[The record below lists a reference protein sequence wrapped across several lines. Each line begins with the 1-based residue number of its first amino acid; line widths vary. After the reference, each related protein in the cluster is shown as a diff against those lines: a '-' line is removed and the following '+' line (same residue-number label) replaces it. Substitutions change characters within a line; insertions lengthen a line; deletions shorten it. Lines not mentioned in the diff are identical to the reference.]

1 MPSST
6 TKTEKAAN
14 GSRTEASQS
23 SVSEMEAQIET
34 LKAEIAKLTAQVQS
48 SGEKSLE
55 ALKTIAQEGVTQM
68 RSKGEA
74 AMQGLKSEAGDI
86 EGEIVARVREKPV
99 TSLAI
104 AAGVGFLFALL
115 ARR

>member
-6 TKTEKAAN
+6 AKTEKAAN
-14 GSRTEASQS
+14 GSRDAASQPS
-23 SVSEMEAQIET
+23 TTEMEAQIQT
-34 LKAEIAKLTAQVQS
+34 LKAEIAKLRAQVQS
-48 SGEKSLE
+48 SGERSLE
-55 ALKTIAQEGVTQM
+55 AVKNIAHEGINQA
-68 RSKGEA
+68 RAKGEA
-74 AMQGLKSEAGDI
+74 AMQGLKSEAYDI

>member
-6 TKTEKAAN
+6 AKTEKPAN
-14 GSRTEASQS
+14 GSRATDPSI
-23 SVSEMEAQIET
+23 SEMEAQIET

-55 ALKTIAQEGVTQM
+55 ALKSIAQEGATQM
-68 RSKGEA
+68 RAKGEA
-74 AMQGLKSEAGDI
+74 AVQGLKSEASDI

-115 ARR
+115 TRR

>member
-1 MPSST
+1 MPSSAA
-6 TKTEKAAN
+6 KPDKPAN
-14 GSRTEASQS
+14 GSRTEAPQP
-23 SVSEMEAQIET
+23 SVTEMEAQIET

-55 ALKTIAQEGVTQM
+55 ALKSIAQEGVTQV
-68 RSKGEA
+68 RAKGEA
-74 AMQGLKSEAGDI
+74 AMQGLKTEAGDI
-86 EGEIVARVREKPV
+86 EGDIVARVREKPV

-115 ARR
+115 TRR

>member
-6 TKTEKAAN
+6 AKTEKPAN
-14 GSRTEASQS
+14 GSRTTASDPS
-23 SVSEMEAQIET
+23 ISEMEAQIET

-55 ALKTIAQEGVTQM
+55 ALKSIAQEGATQM
-68 RSKGEA
+68 RAKGEA
-74 AMQGLKSEAGDI
+74 AVQGLKSEASDI

-115 ARR
+115 TRR

>member
-1 MPSST
+1 MPSPAS
-6 TKTEKAAN
+6 KPDKPAN
-14 GSRTEASQS
+14 GSRTAAPQP

-34 LKAEIAKLTAQVQS
+34 LKAEIAKLTAQAQS

-55 ALKTIAQEGVTQM
+55 ALKNIAQEGVSQV
-68 RSKGEA
+68 RSRGEA
-74 AMQGLKSEAGDI
+74 AMQGLREDATDI
-86 EGEIVARVREKPV
+86 EGELVARVREKPV

-115 ARR
+115 TRR

>member
-1 MPSST
+1 MSPSPS
-6 TKTEKAAN
+6 KTEKAAN
-14 GSRTEASQS
+14 GSRTSPSQA

-48 SGEKSLE
+48 SGERSLE
-55 ALKTIAQEGVTQM
+55 AVKNIAHEGLSQA
-68 RSKGEA
+68 RAKGEA
-74 AMQGLKSEAGDI
+74 AIQGLKSEAGDI
-86 EGEIVARVREKPV
+86 EGEIVARVREKPF

>member
-6 TKTEKAAN
+6 EKTEKAAN
-14 GSRTEASQS
+14 GSRSTAQP

-48 SGEKSLE
+48 SGERSLE
-55 ALKTIAQEGVTQM
+55 AVKNIAQEGLSQA
-68 RSKGEA
+68 RAKGEA
-74 AMQGLKSEAGDI
+74 AMQGLKSEAYDI